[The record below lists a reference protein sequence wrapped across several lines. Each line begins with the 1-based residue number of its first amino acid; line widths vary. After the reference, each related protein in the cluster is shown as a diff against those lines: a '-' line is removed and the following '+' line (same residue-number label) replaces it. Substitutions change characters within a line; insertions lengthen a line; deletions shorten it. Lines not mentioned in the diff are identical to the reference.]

1 MLFRSLGKKAR
12 DHAIARARQRNSVV
26 MGPIVNQGRVLHTR
40 SVEFDEIC
48 AEVPHLTRDL
58 LSHKSFKTELSA
70 RSIDLDTLANPIPSP
85 VSVKPLPDQ
94 PSVDVPTPIGN
105 AIINWDMDESYDQRS
120 KASVERVRK
129 LLHPDQ
135 IRRSQSEAKAEAV
148 RKERDR
154 DRQYQHDETLL
165 RDEEVG
171 PKVVSVG
178 VQADAGEEP
187 VYEPMH
193 QPDDPLGQLH
203 YLGENDELLPVGNA
217 AQADHPEPDAEPVH
231 PDNAEAASSDGG
243 QDEYADGGQ
252 DEYADGEA
260 QEADEA
266 GFGMVYVTTPF
277 RHLFNRRR
285 KVVETVK
292 PDPLTDLENAI
303 VTTLPTMVFGIV
315 ASHFRDVV
323 NTGSING
330 WTILIVNVGCVT
342 VATYPQMA
350 VGYAAFSI
358 VTKLLQKCAF
368 ALPKGRGVGS
378 FCIVGLYVQR
388 VGLNP
393 TPYDIQILLL
403 TTVLS

>member
-1 MLFRSLGKKAR
+1 
-12 DHAIARARQRNSVV
+12 
-26 MGPIVNQGRVLHTR
+26 
-40 SVEFDEIC
+40 
-48 AEVPHLTRDL
+48 
-58 LSHKSFKTELSA
+58 
-70 RSIDLDTLANPIPSP
+70 
-85 VSVKPLPDQ
+85 
-94 PSVDVPTPIGN
+94 
-105 AIINWDMDESYDQRS
+105 
-120 KASVERVRK
+120 
-129 LLHPDQ
+129 
-135 IRRSQSEAKAEAV
+135 
-148 RKERDR
+148 
-154 DRQYQHDETLL
+154 
-165 RDEEVG
+165 
-171 PKVVSVG
+171 
-178 VQADAGEEP
+178 
-187 VYEPMH
+187 
-193 QPDDPLGQLH
+193 
-203 YLGENDELLPVGNA
+203 
-217 AQADHPEPDAEPVH
+217 
-231 PDNAEAASSDGG
+231 
-243 QDEYADGGQ
+243 
-252 DEYADGEA
+252 
-260 QEADEA
+260 
-266 GFGMVYVTTPF
+266 MVYVTTPF

-358 VTKLLQKCAF
+358 VTKLLQRCAF

-403 TTVLS
+403 TTVLSIVGRRLAVGMRPSPTGARHDGDTDRFLKAVVCFSRDLNLGQVSVYNAPDHRSPIVTGSSDDTRETWVDRVMVALIDVHRDVDLGPPPDV